1 MSPQELLSRVPSAQR
16 LHRIGVLLGILGS
29 IALIAWTFSL
39 ARSMSSLF
47 DHRSL
52 TPALV
57 GLAGFLALRVVFR
70 FASSLSLATASN
82 RLRTNV
88 RSTLTA
94 HWGAKQ
100 PSLTSTSTGVD
111 STLLGPG
118 VDSLD
123 DYITKYLP
131 ARSLATVIPLVVFL
145 TIGALDPWTLLI
157 LLFAGPMLILLLA
170 VIGSRTRALADQRF
184 RELGWLR
191 SFYLDMVR
199 GIPTLKVFGRA
210 TESVGTIEEFSDRFA
225 RTTMSVLR
233 TAFQTSLVI
242 EWAATAATALVA
254 VEVSFRM
261 IDGEIG
267 FTTALAVL
275 MLTPEFFAPL
285 RNLAIEYHAGQMGNA
300 ALAQLAP
307 LELPVVLSSPT
318 APAPSALPA
327 KLAMIRFEDVS
338 FAYPG
343 TEILILDRV
352 SFTIAA
358 GETVV
363 LLGPSGTGKTTVLE
377 LLHGELQPSAGKITI
392 GNTPLGD
399 LDPDMWRRDI
409 TSVPQNPFMFSWS
422 ICDNIT
428 LSNRDATTDQI
439 HAALRLAFASDFI
452 AELPLGIESPIGE
465 EGTTLSGGQRQRLAI
480 ARALLRDA
488 PLVLLDEFTAHLDP
502 ETELGLISSIHPF
515 LQDRTAV
522 IAAHREATLSLA
534 DRVFRLESGSIEEV
548 SP

>member
-94 HWGAKQ
+94 HWGAEQ
-100 PSLTSTSTGVD
+100 PSSTSTSTGVD

-199 GIPTLKVFGRA
+199 GIPTLKVFSRA
-210 TESVGTIEEFSDRFA
+210 TESVSTIEEISDRFG

-327 KLAMIRFEDVS
+327 KPAMIRFEDVS

-343 TEILILDRV
+343 TEILILDCV

-363 LLGPSGTGKTTVLE
+363 LLGPSGTGKTTVLK

-392 GNTPLGD
+392 GDTPLGD

-439 HAALRLAFASDFI
+439 HAALRLAVASDFI

-465 EGTTLSGGQRQRLAI
+465 EGTTLSGGQRQRLAL

-502 ETELGLISSIHPF
+502 ETELGVISSIHPF